1 MSSWFAENAAL
12 QFAKSPRQ
20 RWIAVDDVDD
30 DDDESCKWIAD
41 DDVDDKERAADEEVK
56 DLSMPKKIR
65 QKEDCQDYLE
75 MHNLRFATRS

>member
-20 RWIAVDDVDD
+20 RWIADNDVDD
-30 DDDESCKWIAD
+30 DESRKWIAD